1 MTIVLFILF
10 MITNDVSFFILL
22 MIFLSLSISMCI
34 YDLVSWVG
42 EPIRNRSQVYWFSDW
57 RYVDE
62 YIHNDFLSLCISNSL
77 VLIFDA
83 YIFFRDFLGY
93 GRMCINVLRMLG
105 GV

>member
-42 EPIRNRSQVYWFSDW
+42 EPIRNRSQVYWFSDGDTLTSIYIMIFYL
-57 RYVDE
+57 YVSL
-62 YIHNDFLSLCISNSL
+62 ILSC
-77 VLIFDA
+77 
-83 YIFFRDFLGY
+83 
-93 GRMCINVLRMLG
+93 
-105 GV
+105 